1 MMAKMYRIHGL
12 VQGVG
17 FRYFVYHHAQVL
29 GLKGYVQNELDGT
42 VTVVAQGENE
52 TLLVFEKYV
61 KSGPGFSQ
69 VREVETTTISPVN
82 YDDFE
87 IR

>member
-1 MMAKMYRIHGL
+1 MVAKMYKIHGL

-29 GLKGYVQNELDGT
+29 GVKGYVQNEFDGT

-52 TLLVFEKYV
+52 TLLMFEKYL
-61 KSGPGFSQ
+61 KSGPSFSH
-69 VREVETTTISPVN
+69 VGEVEVTTISAVN
-82 YDDFE
+82 YNNFE

>member
-1 MMAKMYRIHGL
+1 MYRIHGL

-17 FRYFVYHHAQVL
+17 FRYFIYHHAQTL

-42 VTVVAQGENE
+42 VTIVAQGENE
-52 TLLVFEKYV
+52 TLLMFEKYV
-61 KSGPGFSQ
+61 KSGPSFSQ
-69 VREVETTTISPVN
+69 VREVETVIISPVN